1 MLPEH
6 LMRAFTLSAICFS
19 DYDFIHHR
27 VEQAAEGKFKL
38 GAKKKVHIY
47 HISITKLSQIQA
59 TFLKNLYHILIT

>member
-1 MLPEH
+1 
-6 LMRAFTLSAICFS
+6 MRAFTLSAICFS